1 MSNQTGKHTP
11 GPWVVHEGDEIDVRS
26 ANPADLAQAPVYY
39 CIAENIGG
47 HVHGENFDDY
57 SEVEANAR
65 LIAAAPDLLDAAE
78 LALQVAEGWIHDQL
92 DGTGIAEEALGEL
105 DSVRAAIA
113 KARGEA

>member
-1 MSNQTGKHTP
+1 MTKHTP
-11 GPWVVHEGDEIDVRS
+11 GPWVVHEGDEIDIRS
-26 ANPADLAQAPVYY
+26 ANPADLAQAPIYY

-65 LIAAAPDLLDAAE
+65 LIAAAPELL
-78 LALQVAEGWIHDQL
+78 
-92 DGTGIAEEALGEL
+92 EALESFPGFLCGTESG
-105 DSVRAAIA
+105 DAWIEQMRAAIA

>member
-1 MSNQTGKHTP
+1 MTKHTQ

-26 ANPADLAQAPVYY
+26 ANPADLAQAPIYY

-65 LIAAAPDLLDAAE
+65 LIAAAPELL
-78 LALQVAEGWIHDQL
+78 
-92 DGTGIAEEALGEL
+92 EALEGMIEVYGSEGDVDGLPKHEVEL
-105 DSVRAAIA
+105 NLIAFARAAIA

>member
-1 MSNQTGKHTP
+1 MTKHTP
-11 GPWVVHEGDEIDVRS
+11 GPWVVHEGDEIDIRS
-26 ANPADLAQAPVYY
+26 ANPADLAQAPIYY

-65 LIAAAPDLLDAAE
+65 LIAAAPELL
-78 LALQVAEGWIHDQL
+78 
-92 DGTGIAEEALGEL
+92 EALESFPGFLCGTESG
-105 DSVRAAIA
+105 DAWIDQMRAAIA